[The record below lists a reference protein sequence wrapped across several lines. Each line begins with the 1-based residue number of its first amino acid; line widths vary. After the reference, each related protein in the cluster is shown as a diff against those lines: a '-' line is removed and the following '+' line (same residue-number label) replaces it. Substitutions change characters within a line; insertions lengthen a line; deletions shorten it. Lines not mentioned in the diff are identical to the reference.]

1 MDKSTNGT
9 IISIKGYIA
18 EIQFLNAQP
27 AVGDIL
33 QCVKNEVTTNF
44 EVYASIDDTNY
55 YCLILDNNKNIIRG
69 DIVTNTQ
76 KSLVYPKT
84 EKLVGRA
91 FNIFLDPLDQK
102 EPITAKEV
110 FEIRDTPRTNLNHIE
125 VPEKVL
131 ETGIKAIDFFAPILK
146 GGKVG
151 LFGGAGVGK
160 TILLTELMN
169 TIILQNK
176 DEKTVSVFAAVGE
189 RLREAQELYE
199 NLVEAKVMDKTTL
212 VIGQMGE
219 NPSIRFK
226 TAEFATSISGFV
238 RDSLK
243 TNVLFFMD
251 NIFRFAQAGS
261 ELSTLMA
268 QIPSEDGYQ
277 PNLNQQIAN
286 IQEKLFS
293 NENGFVTTIQAVFV
307 PSDDINDYAVRS
319 IFPYLDTYIILDR
332 NVYQQGYLPAIDL
345 IGSTSVAINPETVG
359 ELHYQ
364 TYIETKKVLEQA
376 KDLERI
382 VKLIGENELSFED
395 KKVYHRASLIKAYMT
410 QNFFVVKDQTGQD
423 GVKVQLS
430 DVVADVNTILE
441 GKADEYRAED
451 LMFTAKISD
460 APKPAQPG
468 VNATKQEESTQ
479 QPTEKTSDKNEKR
492 STADSDLSSESSARG
507 EGEQSKMQT
516 EGISGNAV
524 VESGD
529 KTDKNNKKPEDQKEK
544 KKKSGGLFGFKRK
557 K

>member
-1 MDKSTNGT
+1 METKSTNGT
-9 IISIKGYIA
+9 IVSVRGYIA
-18 EIQFLNAQP
+18 EIQFLNVQP
-27 AVGDIL
+27 AIGDIL
-33 QCVKNEVTTNF
+33 QCIKGKKTTNF

-55 YCLILDNNKNIIRG
+55 FCLILDNNKNIKRG
-69 DIVTNTQ
+69 DIVKNTQ

-84 EKLVGRA
+84 ENLVGRV
-91 FNIFLDPLDQK
+91 FNIFMDPLDQK
-102 EPITAKEV
+102 ERVTGKEI
-110 FEIRDTPRTNLNHIE
+110 FEVRDTPKTNLNHIK
-125 VPEKVL
+125 VPEQVL
-131 ETGIKAIDFFAPILK
+131 ETGIKAIDFFAPILR

-160 TILLTELMN
+160 TILLTELMD

-176 DEKTVSVFAAVGE
+176 KEKTLSVFAAVGE

-199 NLVEAKVMDKTTL
+199 NLVESKVMDKTIL

-219 NPSIRFK
+219 NPSIRYK
-226 TAEFATSISGFV
+226 TAEFATSVSGFV

-277 PNLNQQIAN
+277 PNLNQQIAD

-332 NVYQQGYLPAIDL
+332 NIYQQGYLPAVDL

-364 TYIETKKVLEQA
+364 TYIETKKILEQA

-395 KKVYHRASLIKAYMT
+395 KKIYHRASLIKAYMT
-410 QNFFVVKDQTGQD
+410 QNFFVVKDQTGQE
-423 GVKVQLS
+423 GVKVALS
-430 DVVADVNTILE
+430 NVVADVNAILE
-441 GKADEYRAED
+441 GEADGYRAED

-460 APKPAQPG
+460 APKPKITETNQANNNG
-468 VNATKQEESTQ
+468 GAGESI
-479 QPTEKTSDKNEKR
+479 
-492 STADSDLSSESSARG
+492 
-507 EGEQSKMQT
+507 EGSKQT
-516 EGISGNAV
+516 EQVKKQSGEN
-524 VESGD
+524 S
-529 KTDKNNKKPEDQKEK
+529 KDQKEGSENPKEKQTTDSSKDNIDLQKEPKEDK
-544 KKKSGGLFGFKRK
+544 KNSKTNKPGGLFGFKK
-557 K
+557 KK